1 MTDLKNMSVDDLRR
15 TVGYAAMEAYK
26 DRDYE
31 IAMQAFDELAR
42 RLREQEKGTDAWCA
56 AHKVEQE
63 AREQAEAELE
73 QMTAKC
79 ACWSRREA
87 TR

>member
-1 MTDLKNMSVDDLRR
+1 MTDLKSMSVDELLAENC
-15 TVGYAAMEAYK
+15 VSWKECAL
-26 DRDYE
+26 
-31 IAMQAFDELAR
+31 ELAR

-87 TR
+87 PR